1 MFTNSIIA
9 AAATAALLN
18 LVAAVPMADQH
29 PHPHH
34 HHHPAHKRD
43 YIWFTLTE
51 VEIETIAVTKTVWI
65 EPGETPPTYQQK
77 PEPYGAPPSSPS
89 SPAPPAY
96 TPASSSSSS
105 SSPAPPAYTPAS
117 SSSSSSSPPPPPAYT
132 PPPPTPPTSTYVAPA
147 PTTPSTTAVPS
158 TTAAAGSGS
167 GSGSAAA
174 PASYGASSSGGSS
187 GALGYGIAKSGTSF
201 TGDLTWYDVGMGA
214 CGETSTPDQPIVA
227 ISEAIFDSYPNG
239 GNPNNS
245 PLCGKYITI
254 TGKDGKAHKAKIV
267 DRCPGCK
274 QSDLDL
280 SQDFFNLVTNNGD
293 GRVGGMSWTMD

>member
-9 AAATAALLN
+9 ATGALLT
-18 LVAAVPMADQH
+18 LVAAVPMADQ
-29 PHPHH
+29 HPHH

-43 YIWFTLTE
+43 YVWVTHTE
-51 VEIETIAVTKTVWI
+51 VAIETVPVTKTVWI
-65 EPGETPPTYQQK
+65 EPGETPPTHHKK
-77 PEPYGAPPSSPS
+77 PEPYGAP
-89 SPAPPAY
+89 A
-96 TPASSSSSS
+96 SSSSS
-105 SSPAPPAYTPAS
+105 SSPAPPAYTPPAS
-117 SSSSSSSPPPPPAYT
+117 SSSSSSAPPPPAYT
-132 PPPPTPPTSTYVAPA
+132 PPAPTTPTSTYVAPA
-147 PTTPSTTAVPS
+147 PTTPSTTAVP
-158 TTAAAGSGS
+158 TTYAAPSS
-167 GSGSAAA
+167 SSAPA
-174 PASYGASSSGGSS
+174 PASYGGSSSGGSS
-187 GALGYGIAKSGTSF
+187 GALSYGIAKSGTSF

-214 CGETSTPDQPIVA
+214 CGETSTADQPIVA

-245 PLCGKYITI
+245 PLCGKYLTI

-274 QSDLDL
+274 ESDLDL